1 MHFTLQDKVDIS
13 SLLLG
18 YYLMT
23 KVKAAMDQFIEGL
36 ESLSILRHIRE
47 NPKRWKEYFVDAGVA
62 VDAGKMKLSSSL
74 GITVIV
80 LIYLKWGRR

>member
-1 MHFTLQDKVDIS
+1 MDIS

-18 YYLMT
+18 YNLMT

-47 NPKRWKEYFVDAGVA
+47 NPRRWKEYFVDAGVA
-62 VDAGKMKLSSSL
+62 VDAGKMKFSSSL
-74 GITVIV
+74 GMPVII